1 MLDVDEVYYILGPFS
16 KLYIIKNISDLVS
29 NTMNDKYGRTL
40 YCLGKYE
47 EIKGS
52 MVHFENGC
60 ICNDQLPEVFRLSF
74 VPVVKKSTG

>member
-1 MLDVDEVYYILGPFS
+1 MLEVDEMYYILGPFS
-16 KLYIIKNISDLVS
+16 KVYVIKNISELVS
-29 NTMNDKYGRTL
+29 NTVIDNWGRTL

-60 ICNDQLPEVFRLSF
+60 VCNDQLPEVFRICF
-74 VPVVKKSTG
+74 VPVVKKSIR